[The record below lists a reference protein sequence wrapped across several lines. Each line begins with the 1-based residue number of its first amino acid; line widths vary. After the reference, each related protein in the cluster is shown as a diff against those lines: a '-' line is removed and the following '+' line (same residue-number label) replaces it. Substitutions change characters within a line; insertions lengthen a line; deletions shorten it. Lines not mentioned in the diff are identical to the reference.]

1 MKLWER
7 AQPSINIGLLE
18 TPPDH
23 AVRATDSQGPGP
35 HSPLQ
40 PRPQP
45 GPLCGS
51 SSRGS

>member
-23 AVRATDSQGPGP
+23 AVRAHLILLTVAILPSFTYLPP
-35 HSPLQ
+35 
-40 PRPQP
+40 PRPP
-45 GPLCGS
+45 V
-51 SSRGS
+51 R